1 MNLYQ
6 VEITT
11 DADFVTI
18 TVNADDENEAIS
30 IGVGMFDGKRIRDA
44 AFFLIIMLVTFAATL
59 LKPQNYVS
67 SRTIQKCVEHVSTS
81 T

>member
-1 MNLYQ
+1 MATSRCILYNGDKVMNLYQ

-30 IGVGMFDGKRIRDA
+30 IGVGMFDAG
-44 AFFLIIMLVTFAATL
+44 
-59 LKPQNYVS
+59 N
-67 SRTIQKCVEHVSTS
+67 
-81 T
+81 

>member
-11 DADFVTI
+11 DADLVTI

-30 IGVGMFDGKRIRDA
+30 IGVGMFDAGQLDTAGSFVVNIA
-44 AFFLIIMLVTFAATL
+44 AFPACI
-59 LKPQNYVS
+59 
-67 SRTIQKCVEHVSTS
+67 
-81 T
+81 

>member
-30 IGVGMFDGKRIRDA
+30 IGVGMFDAGQLYTVGSSIVNIA
-44 AFFLIIMLVTFAATL
+44 AFPACM
-59 LKPQNYVS
+59 
-67 SRTIQKCVEHVSTS
+67 
-81 T
+81 